1 MIQLYS
7 DGLTVAAG
15 ATIPLNN
22 IVYFKGSSATH
33 SAPATVELNQ
43 RGVYLIKVD
52 SYGAP
57 TGEGEFGVQVAVNG
71 IPRVDAINQMTVT
84 EAGNIGTA
92 STQCL
97 VTVAQ
102 SDCPCN
108 CTAAPTT
115 VSLINPT
122 AVDANDAHYN
132 VIVAKL
138 C

>member
-15 ATIPLNN
+15 ATIPLNS
-22 IVYFKGSSATH
+22 IVYFKGNSATH

-52 SYGAP
+52 AYGAP
-57 TGEGEFGVQVAVNG
+57 TAEGEFGVQVVVNG
-71 IPRVDAINQMTVT
+71 VPRVDAINLQTVAA
-84 EAGNIGTA
+84 AGDFGA
-92 STQCL
+92 VSTHAL

-108 CTAAPTT
+108 CTSAPTT

-122 AVDANDAHYN
+122 EVEAEDAHYN
-132 VIVAKL
+132 VIVSKL